1 MTSRCPK
8 CGKNN
13 YGDVK
18 KCSFC
23 GSPLTFI
30 PGVEIVPE
38 ITQDDI
44 QEKMDKMKVQRIRNP
59 FMIFLG
65 GIIGIIGVVLMITLY
80 LSIMLLVYSPGSVEP
95 VYEGGAWSYDV
106 KGGEQMIFGEIT
118 AVTVY
123 EDTAWDEGVN
133 HGYEEFTAYEIN
145 GDGDDN
151 RVHAFREGNVNYE
164 SSVWIYSDTD
174 LGEKGDWVLIN
185 VESRPNMFGE
195 ERAISPGFAAWGG
208 HGFISG
214 WIWIVPGLLI
224 GLTGL
229 IMFLIGIIGKA
240 DRSMERLL
248 AEDKDL
254 RHQQIMLREAARKQM
269 EQKEQQRQ
277 WQNEPNMGEASPV
290 GERSMVP
297 EGQPQQAFITPQA
310 GYPSQAPSE
319 MPQEQVAQPPVAQP
333 VPTQPQDQ
341 PQIAQQAP
349 LQPQY
354 QPPQ

>member
-30 PGVEIVPE
+30 PGVEVTE

-65 GIIGIIGVVLMITLY
+65 GIVGIIGVVLMITLY
-80 LSIMLLVYSPGSVEP
+80 LSIMLLVYSPGGVEP
-95 VYEGGAWSYDV
+95 VYESGAWSYNV

-118 AVTVY
+118 AVSTF
-123 EDTAWDEGVN
+123 EDTTWDEGVN
-133 HGYEEFTAYEIN
+133 HGYNEFTAYEIN

-164 SSVWIYSDTD
+164 SNVWIYSETD
-174 LGEKGDWVLIN
+174 LGEKGDWVLIK
-185 VESRPNMFGE
+185 VESRPNMFLE
-195 ERAISPGFAAWGG
+195 QRAVSPGFAAWGG
-208 HGFISG
+208 HGFLSG
-214 WIWIVPGLLI
+214 WIWILPGLLI
-224 GLTGL
+224 GLAGL

-248 AEDKDL
+248 SEDKEL

-269 EQKEQQRQ
+269 EQKEKERF
-277 WQNEPNMGEASPV
+277 WQDGTTMGEVSPP
-290 GERSMVP
+290 GEQPIAP
-297 EGQPQQAFITPQA
+297 EGQPQQASITPQV
-310 GYPSQAPSE
+310 GYPSQSPSDIAQGQME
-319 MPQEQVAQPPVAQP
+319 QPPVAQP
-333 VPTQPQDQ
+333 VP
-341 PQIAQQAP
+341 A
-349 LQPQY
+349 QPQY
-354 QPPQ
+354 QPPVAQQAPVSPQDQQTQ